1 MRILYICNEYPPHL
15 HGGIGSFTRD
25 IAEAM
30 VNAGHQV
37 DVWGMYEDLDAC
49 REEWIRGVRVFRTR
63 SRKDAG
69 RWDAVLFRYEL
80 YRKLKRFLQH
90 RSFDIIECQ
99 EWRGLL
105 PFGIQHDRF
114 VVRLHGSALF
124 FDQLLNRAG
133 GRLSH
138 WFERMQMKRAENL
151 VAVSDFCGYKTLELA
166 GLKKKYTV
174 IYNAVDQRRLELVGQ
189 QFNTIPGKIVFA
201 NTVAPKKGVFQLLEA
216 FLLLAD
222 DYPHIELFIIG
233 KLEYRQNGKGIK
245 EMLWS
250 KIPEHCQT
258 RVHITGWLPTSQEVY
273 QHLAEAEICVYPS
286 HMEGFGIAPVEPM
299 AMGKPVLFMNNG
311 PGPEVIEDG
320 VSGILIQAMQ
330 ADSIADGIR
339 WVLENPAKARE
350 LGKNARERVAQKF
363 DKATVFTQ
371 QNLAYYQHLQPQGP
385 HKKQA
390 PASRNVLFVCN
401 EYPPALHGGIGIF
414 VKDVAENMV
423 KHGHQV
429 CVVGV
434 YPQSEKTVEYVEGV
448 QVIRLPMPK
457 YVRHLPVKKI
467 LRSWKAKQLVSD
479 EIDRLHHSFKPDWI
493 ESYDWDGPLVRKPMA
508 PLIVRLHGSHTAHAL
523 KLQEKKSF
531 WTAYWEKRNYKMAD
545 KLVAVS
551 DYIFHSSRHAFG
563 QPKVFMERI
572 YNSYNE
578 LLFFP
583 DPATD
588 RDEFLIFYPGK
599 FHERKGVYE
608 LFQILDQLFRRD
620 ERFHFLFVG
629 HHTPTNKETL
639 MGLLSPEYHNRVKF
653 KQAVPQSDLPPFYR
667 KAGIVIIP
675 SRVEAFGLTAIEAMA
690 CGALTAMADVSA
702 AREII
707 QDHVDG
713 LLINPFEAEATA
725 NTLWQVMQNDALK
738 EKIRQQA
745 YQKALNTF
753 SAQVIFEQNLRCYL
767 HD

>member
-1 MRILYICNEYPPHL
+1 MRILYICNEYPPYL

-30 VNAGHQV
+30 VIAGHEV
-37 DVWGMYEDLDAC
+37 EVWGMYEDLDC
-49 REEWIRGVRVFRTR
+49 CSEEWIRGVRVFRLK
-63 SRKDAG
+63 SRRDAG
-69 RWDAVLFRYEL
+69 RWNALLFRFEL
-80 YRKLKRFLQH
+80 HKKLKSFLN
-90 RSFDIIECQ
+90 RRRFDIIECQ

-105 PFGIQHDRF
+105 PLGVSHDRF

-138 WFERMQMKRAENL
+138 WFEKMQLKRAEHL
-151 VAVSDFCGYKTLELA
+151 VAVSDFCGHKTLELA

-174 IYNAVDQRRLELVGQ
+174 IYNAVDRSRLEKLAEQ
-189 QFNTIPGKIVFA
+189 HTTIRGKIVFA

-222 DYPHIELFIIG
+222 EFPHIELFIIG
-233 KLEYRQNGKGIK
+233 KLEYRQNGQGIK
-245 EMLWS
+245 EILWS
-250 KIPEHCQT
+250 QIPPRFQS
-258 RVHITGWLPTSQEVY
+258 RVHITGWLPTAQEVY
-273 QHLAEAEICVYPS
+273 THLAQAELCVYPS

-299 AMGKPVLFMNNG
+299 AMGKPVLFMQGG

-320 VSGILIQAMQ
+320 VSGKLIDSMRP
-330 ADSIADGIR
+330 DSIADGMR
-339 WVLENPAKARE
+339 WILENPALAKE
-350 LGKNARERVAQKF
+350 LGKNARERVRHLF
-363 DKATVFTQ
+363 DKATVFTE
-371 QNLAYYQHLQPQGP
+371 QNLSYYQTLQAARPIQSY
-385 HKKQA
+385 QA
-390 PASRNVLFVCN
+390 VPRRILFVCN

-414 VKDVAENMV
+414 VKDVAENLV
-423 KHGHQV
+423 KQGHQV

-434 YPQSEKTVEYVEGV
+434 YQQTRRTEELVKGV
-448 QVIRLPMPK
+448 QVIRLPMPS
-457 YVRHLPVKKI
+457 YERYLPAKKM
-467 LRSWKAKQLVSD
+467 LRSWKAKLLVSN
-479 EIDRLHHSFKPDWI
+479 EVKRLEQVFKPNWI
-493 ESYDWDGPLVRKPMA
+493 ESYDWDGPLVRKPKT
-508 PLIVRLHGSHTAHAL
+508 PLIIRLHGSHTAHAL
-523 KLQEKKSF
+523 KLREKKSF

-551 DYIFHSSRHAFG
+551 DYIFQSSRYAFG
-563 QPKVFMERI
+563 QPRVFMERI
-572 YNSYNE
+572 YNSYNDS
-578 LLFFP
+578 LFYP
-583 DPATD
+583 DPSVV

-608 LFQILDQLFRRD
+608 LFRILEQLFRSD
-620 ERFHFLFVG
+620 ARFHFLFIG
-629 HHTPTNKETL
+629 HHTQSNKETL
-639 MGLLSPEYHNRVKF
+639 LHLLSPEYHQRVEF
-653 KQAVPQSDLPPFYR
+653 KHAVPQSELPPYYR

-707 QDHVDG
+707 QDGVDG
-713 LLINPFEAEATA
+713 LLINAFESESTA
-725 NTLWQVMQNDALK
+725 SRLCEVMQDHSQK
-738 EKIRQQA
+738 QQIRQQA
-745 YQKALNTF
+745 YRKAMQTF